1 MQTPK
6 SNMNSTRNRDDH
18 EMEIAG
24 MPTDIDEA
32 KLRQFLAEH
41 IGENNEK
48 ILSIVLSNES
58 GYISTCDLT
67 KCFISFQDEKSMLES
82 IESLKGIGYDGYS
95 LTVHRRKLKLP
106 TLNTPGIASMRN
118 NAGGGGENSGPIF
131 LTNTP
136 KNFEAATNFQK

>member
-48 ILSIVLSNES
+48 ILSVVLSNES

-118 NAGGGGENSGPIF
+118 NAGGGENSGPIF

-136 KNFEAATNFQK
+136 KNFEAATNF